1 MKRQELSN
9 ADIVRIQEK
18 VIDDYFWK
26 YYENNDV
33 PFGLCSL
40 CGNSGVID
48 TRGTAVSGAGVD
60 AGRLNYCICMNGRA
74 MREENAPLRDLP
86 ARQQRMIEHLDSG
99 GMAGA
104 DDYLSMGE

>member
-1 MKRQELSN
+1 MQKELSN
-9 ADIVRIQEK
+9 ADIERLQEK

-26 YYENNDV
+26 HYENNDV

-60 AGRLNYCICMNGRA
+60 AGRLNYCLCPNGRA
-74 MREENAPLRDLP
+74 MREAKSELLDVKGREKRL
-86 ARQQRMIEHLDSG
+86 IEHLQK
-99 GMAGA
+99 MRVNNV
-104 DDYLSMGE
+104 